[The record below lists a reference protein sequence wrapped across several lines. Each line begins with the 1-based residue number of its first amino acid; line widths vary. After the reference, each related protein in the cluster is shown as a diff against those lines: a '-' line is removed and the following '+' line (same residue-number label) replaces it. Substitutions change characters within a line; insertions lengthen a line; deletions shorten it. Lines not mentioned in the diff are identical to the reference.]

1 MPNKQISDDRKA
13 AYYIGMILTG
23 IGLIMFL
30 SVFVT
35 FFSFFG
41 NPTVGGN
48 PGGLIASFGIRAV
61 GGMVLMIVG
70 GVLRGLG
77 VRGLAGSGVILDP
90 EKAREDL
97 EPWTRMAG
105 GMVKDA
111 VDEAGV
117 NLGKA
122 LNHDGS
128 HDDDMPFD
136 EKLRRLAK
144 LHEEGILSDEE
155 YAAEKQKIL
164 DEQ

>member
-1 MPNKQISDDRKA
+1 MPNKQISGDRKA
-13 AYYIGMILTG
+13 AYYIGMVLAG
-23 IGLIMFL
+23 IGLVTFL

-35 FFSFFG
+35 VFSS
-41 NPTVGGN
+41 VGRPIVMDN
-48 PGGLIASFGIRAV
+48 PGDMFASIGIRAI
-61 GGMVLMIVG
+61 GGFVLMIVG

-77 VRGLAGSGVILDP
+77 ARGLAGSGVILDP

-111 VDEAGV
+111 ADEAGV
-117 NLGKA
+117 DLGKA
-122 LNHDGS
+122 LNHGQS
-128 HDDDMPFD
+128 QDDMPFD

-144 LHEEGILSDEE
+144 LHEEGVLADEE
-155 YAAEKQKIL
+155 YANEKRKIL